1 VRTGARSAAAAGAI
15 LCVCLA
21 AMSQSREPDPA
32 VAYKTFYK
40 AYAPA
45 SPSSSSD
52 DRVDINRAS
61 LDQLLK
67 VRGMT
72 RSWAGR
78 IVRFR
83 PYHTKRDLVEHGV
96 VTSEVYDRVKDSII
110 AHREPR

>member
-1 VRTGARSAAAAGAI
+1 MAQICWA
-15 LCVCLA
+15 
-21 AMSQSREPDPA
+21 QSREPDPA
-32 VAYKTFYK
+32 IAYKTFFK
-40 AYAPA
+40 AYAPTSA
-45 SPSSSSD
+45 TSSSSSSD

-67 VRGMT
+67 VHGMT

-83 PYHTKRDLVEHGV
+83 PYHTKRDLLEQGV
-96 VTSEVYDRVKDSII
+96 VSGEVYDRVKDSII